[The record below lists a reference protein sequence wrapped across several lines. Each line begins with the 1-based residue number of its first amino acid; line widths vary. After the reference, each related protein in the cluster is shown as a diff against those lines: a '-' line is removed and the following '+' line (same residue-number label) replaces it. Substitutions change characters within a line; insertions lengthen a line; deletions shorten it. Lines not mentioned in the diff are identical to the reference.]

1 MKYILVFRIIFC
13 LLWLII
19 INTVRTYGNNLL
31 CRSCGSLITNDRA
44 IIHKNSPLNG
54 GEYIQNVVGVNATIQ
69 KFINPANE
77 EFDVMIVNGATLM
90 YHGDPSFEATWYP
103 NYQWTICL
111 CRKCRK
117 HMGWYFSK
125 PRQEKDG
132 FIGLILDRLISEAY
146 VDQMILPPGIDE

>member
-1 MKYILVFRIIFC
+1 MSCNLVSRIIFYLFC
-13 LLWLII
+13 LILINVVSI
-19 INTVRTYGNNLL
+19 YGHNLL
-31 CRSCGSLITNDRA
+31 CRNCGNLITNDRA
-44 IIHKNSPLNG
+44 IIDKNSPLNSG
-54 GEYIQNVVGVNATIQ
+54 RYIQNVVGVNASIQ
-69 KFINPANE
+69 KFINPAND
-77 EFDVMIVNGATLM
+77 EFSVMTVNGATLM

-103 NYQWTICL
+103 NYQWTVCL